1 MACALAGLALLSPVL
16 ATLALWI
23 LLCDGAPV
31 LFSQMRVGRLGKHF
45 RIWKFR
51 TMRPGAAGG
60 SITAAG
66 DTRIT
71 AAGAVLR
78 KFKLDELPQLFNVLR
93 GDMSLVGPRP
103 EMPEYVDRESPM
115 WQAVLQVPPGI
126 TDLATLVY
134 RDEEALLSAHSD
146 TDRFYREAVLPAK
159 LRLNLA
165 YLQNTQ
171 PVARREADLADGA
184 LQPGAGTIRSR
195 AHSQNSWY
203 GSRTCQRLLSPFIGR
218 QSVRKKSAKW
228 SIPCARV
235 GSPPD
240 RGRRASSASSAATSA
255 LRTRLP

>member
-1 MACALAGLALLSPVL
+1 MNASLRPRQLALRRSLDVACALAGLALLSPVL
-16 ATLALWI
+16 AMLALWI
-23 LLCDGAPV
+23 LLCDGPPV

-66 DTRIT
+66 DARIT

-103 EMPEYVDRESPM
+103 EMPEYVDPESPM
-115 WQAVLQVPPGI
+115 WQAVLEVPPGI

-134 RDEEALLSAHSD
+134 RDEEALLSAQCD

-165 YLQNTQ
+165 YLQTRCL
-171 PVARREADLADGA
+171 ARDARLIWLTVRYSLAPGQFDSARIHKTLGTEAE
-184 LQPGAGTIRSR
+184 
-195 AHSQNSWY
+195 H
-203 GSRTCQRLLSPFIGR
+203 
-218 QSVRKKSAKW
+218 VRDFY
-228 SIPCARV
+228 PL
-235 GSPPD
+235 
-240 RGRRASSASSAATSA
+240 SSAVN
-255 LRTRLP
+255 R

>member
-1 MACALAGLALLSPVL
+1 MNALLGPRQLALRRSLDVVCALVGLVILSPVL
-16 ATLALWI
+16 AALALWI
-23 LLCDGAPV
+23 LLCDGPPV
-31 LFSQMRVGRLGKHF
+31 LFSQMRVGHLGKHF

-71 AAGAVLR
+71 AAGAALR

-134 RDEEALLSAHSD
+134 RDEEALLSAHRD
-146 TDRFYREAVLPAK
+146 TDLFYREAVLPAK

-165 YLQNTQ
+165 YLQKRCLSRD
-171 PVARREADLADGA
+171 ARLIWLTVRYSLAPGQCDPARIHKTLGTETEHVRDL
-184 LQPGAGTIRSR
+184 
-195 AHSQNSWY
+195 HS
-203 GSRTCQRLLSPFIGR
+203 L
-218 QSVRKKSAKW
+218 
-228 SIPCARV
+228 
-235 GSPPD
+235 
-240 RGRRASSASSAATSA
+240 SSA
-255 LRTRLP
+255 LNR